1 VAAPAPPGAYAIELP
16 CSVQDAMRAA
26 DQAAEEWGATIER
39 GGGGEIVDVPE
50 QWGSGMG
57 DAQERGGES
66 NGGHSA
72 GTAHLVLPV
81 VAGMRRGLLQ
91 GPLRITAEGPLARV
105 TFAPAAEDYHLETP
119 AVAVLLLAG
128 AGGLLAVGWPL
139 FPRLLLPVAPLGA
152 VLALSGWLLV
162 LSRRR
167 GKSPQDFFARLQAI
181 AGSAAPQPA
190 GEFPPSQSGI

>member
-1 VAAPAPPGAYAIELP
+1 MPAPPGACAIELP

-26 DQAAEEWGATIER
+26 DQAAEEWGATIQR
-39 GGGGEIVDVPE
+39 GNGETVL
-50 QWGSGMG
+50 
-57 DAQERGGES
+57 
-66 NGGHSA
+66 
-72 GTAHLVLPV
+72 TLPV

-152 VLALSGWLLV
+152 VLAISGWLLV